1 MEEIGLMDMWKMEWK
16 IIQNQVGRCRVQDRE
31 AMDRGWSMRC
41 KGYVLP
47 YLCVWSCQEAWSCQS
62 CWEQSL
68 AGSKVPL

>member
-1 MEEIGLMDMWKMEWK
+1 MDMWKMEWK
-16 IIQNQVGRCRVQDRE
+16 IIQNQVGRCGVQDME
-31 AMDRGWSMRC
+31 AMDDGWSTQC